1 MLLRMLCCECCCEC
15 WIANVLN
22 GLAVAAAAANAAVAN
37 TALANAAAANTAAAN
52 ATNTAAANAAANA
65 TPVNAAANYAA
76 ADAAVIPAALAV
88 HVGDANTVTVRIMG
102 LRRPNVI
109 APNWTVAF
117 GADTVYISRL
127 RVVGICS
134 CFGFVSLSGSRS
146 LRAQGS
152 RLVGSMVRAARDITR
167 YWFCASL
174 AGRPPHTFRMKT
186 VRRHANDA
194 VGRMSVRQPHH
205 WQACALCGLFRRKA
219 CQ

>member
-1 MLLRMLCCECCCEC
+1 MVLLLLLLLLRICCES
-15 WIANVLN
+15 
-22 GLAVAAAAANAAVAN
+22 AAANAAVAN
-37 TALANAAAANTAAAN
+37 AAPASAAAAAANTAAAN
-52 ATNTAAANAAANA
+52 ATNTAAAANAAANA
-65 TPVNAAANYAA
+65 APVNAAANYAA

-146 LRAQGS
+146 LRAQVS
-152 RLVGSMVRAARDITR
+152 RLAGLSVPRSHR
-167 YWFCASL
+167 YYHVL
-174 AGRPPHTFRMKT
+174 VLRIIGRPLPVHFS
-186 VRRHANDA
+186 N
-194 VGRMSVRQPHH
+194 GN
-205 WQACALCGLFRRKA
+205 GEKA

>member
-1 MLLRMLCCECCCEC
+1 MDAAAHALLRMLLRMLNCEGSEWSCCCCCCCCCYES
-15 WIANVLN
+15 
-22 GLAVAAAAANAAVAN
+22 AAANAAVAN
-37 TALANAAAANTAAAN
+37 TAPASAAAAAAAANTAAAN

-65 TPVNAAANYAA
+65 APVNAAANYAA

-152 RLVGSMVRAARDITR
+152 RLVWLSVPRSHR
-167 YWFCASL
+167 YYHAL
-174 AGRPPHTFRMKT
+174 VLRIIGRPLEVQFSNGNGEK
-186 VRRHANDA
+186 
-194 VGRMSVRQPHH
+194 S
-205 WQACALCGLFRRKA
+205 

>member
-1 MLLRMLCCECCCEC
+1 MVLLLLLLRICCCCES
-15 WIANVLN
+15 
-22 GLAVAAAAANAAVAN
+22 AAANAAVAN
-37 TALANAAAANTAAAN
+37 TAPANAAAANTAAAN
-52 ATNTAAANAAANA
+52 ATNTAAAAANAAANA
-65 TPVNAAANYAA
+65 APVNAAANYAA

-152 RLVGSMVRAARDITR
+152 RLAGLSVPRSHR
-167 YWFCASL
+167 YYHVL
-174 AGRPPHTFRMKT
+174 VLRIIGRPLEVQFS
-186 VRRHANDA
+186 N
-194 VGRMSVRQPHH
+194 GN
-205 WQACALCGLFRRKA
+205 GEKA

>member
-1 MLLRMLCCECCCEC
+1 MVLLLLLLLLRTCCCE
-15 WIANVLN
+15 L
-22 GLAVAAAAANAAVAN
+22 AAANAAVAN
-37 TALANAAAANTAAAN
+37 AALANAAAANAAAAN
-52 ATNTAAANAAANA
+52 ATNTAAAANAAANA
-65 TPVNAAANYAA
+65 APVNAAANYAA

-146 LRAQGS
+146 LRAQDS
-152 RLVGSMVRAARDITR
+152 RLVGHSVRRSQR
-167 YWFCASL
+167 YYQVL
-174 AGRPPHTFRMKT
+174 VLRIIGRPLEVQFPHR
-186 VRRHANDA
+186 N
-194 VGRMSVRQPHH
+194 GE
-205 WQACALCGLFRRKA
+205 KA

>member
-1 MLLRMLCCECCCEC
+1 MVLLLLLLLLRTCCCE
-15 WIANVLN
+15 L
-22 GLAVAAAAANAAVAN
+22 AAANAAVAN
-37 TALANAAAANTAAAN
+37 TAPASAAAAANTAAAN
-52 ATNTAAANAAANA
+52 ATNTAAAANAAANA
-65 TPVNAAANYAA
+65 APVNAAANYAA

-152 RLVGSMVRAARDITR
+152 RCGGLSVPRSQR
-167 YWFCASL
+167 Y
-174 AGRPPHTFRMKT
+174 
-186 VRRHANDA
+186 
-194 VGRMSVRQPHH
+194 
-205 WQACALCGLFRRKA
+205 
-219 CQ
+219 